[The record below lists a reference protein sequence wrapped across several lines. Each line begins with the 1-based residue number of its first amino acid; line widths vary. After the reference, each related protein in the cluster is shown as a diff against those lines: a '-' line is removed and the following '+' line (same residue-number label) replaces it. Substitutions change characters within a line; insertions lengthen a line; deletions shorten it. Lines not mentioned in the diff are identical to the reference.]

1 MEVRAMRRGLMLWN
15 PFAEIERIRREF
27 DRLLEELVPRE
38 EGERLFAPVVDV
50 YETDQDLVVKAE
62 LPGVKKENVEVSIRD
77 NALHIKGEKKEEK
90 EEKTETYHRV
100 ERVYGKFERVIPL
113 PTDVKVEAAK
123 AEFKDGVL
131 EIRIP
136 KAEGSKEKKIEIS

>member
-1 MEVRAMRRGLMLWN
+1 MRRGLMVWS
-15 PFAEIERIRREF
+15 PFAELERIRREF
-27 DRLLEELVPRE
+27 DRLLEEFIPKE
-38 EGERLFAPVVDV
+38 EVERAFAPAVDV
-50 YETDQDLVVKAE
+50 YETDQELVVKAD

-77 NALHIKGEKKEEK
+77 NSLCIRGEKKEEK

-113 PTDVKVEAAK
+113 PADVKVEEAK

-136 KAEGSKEKKIEIS
+136 KAEGAKERKIEIA

>member
-1 MEVRAMRRGLMLWN
+1 MRKGLMLWN

-27 DRLLEELVPRE
+27 DRLFEELMPRE
-38 EGERLFAPVVDV
+38 EGERLFAPAVDV
-50 YETDQDLVVKAE
+50 YETDQELVVKAE

-77 NALHIKGEKKEEK
+77 NALHIRGEKKEEK

-113 PTDVKVEAAK
+113 PVDVKVEAAK
-123 AEFKDGVL
+123 AEFKDGLL

-136 KAEGSKEKKIEIS
+136 KAEESKERKIEIS

>member
-1 MEVRAMRRGLMLWN
+1 MRRGLTLWN

-38 EGERLFAPVVDV
+38 EGERVFAPVVDV
-50 YETDQDLVVKAE
+50 YETDQELVVKAE

-77 NALHIKGEKKEEK
+77 NALHIRGEKKEEK
-90 EEKTETYHRV
+90 EERTGAYHRV
-100 ERVYGKFERVIPL
+100 ERVYGRFERAVPL
-113 PTDVKVEAAK
+113 PTDVKVESAK

-136 KAEGSKEKKIEIS
+136 KAEGAKEKKIEIT

>member
-1 MEVRAMRRGLMLWN
+1 MRRGLMLWS

-27 DRLLEELVPRE
+27 DRLMEELMPRE
-38 EGERLFAPVVDV
+38 EGERVFAPVVDV
-50 YETDQDLVVKAE
+50 YETDQELVVKAE
-62 LPGVKKENVEVSIRD
+62 LPGVKKENVEVTIRD
-77 NALHIKGEKKEEK
+77 NALHIRGEKKEEK

-131 EIRIP
+131 EI
-136 KAEGSKEKKIEIS
+136 

>member
-1 MEVRAMRRGLMLWN
+1 MRRGLMLWN

-38 EGERLFAPVVDV
+38 EGERVFAPVVDV
-50 YETDQDLVVKAE
+50 YETDQELVVKAE

-77 NALHIKGEKKEEK
+77 NALHIRGEKKEEK

-100 ERVYGKFERVIPL
+100 ERVYGRFERVVPL
-113 PTDVKVEAAK
+113 PTDVKVESAK

-136 KAEGSKEKKIEIS
+136 KAEGAKEKKIEIT

>member
-1 MEVRAMRRGLMLWN
+1 MRRGLMVWS
-15 PFAEIERIRREF
+15 PFAELERIRREF
-27 DRLLEELVPRE
+27 DRLLEEFIPKE
-38 EGERLFAPVVDV
+38 EVERAFAPAVDV
-50 YETDQDLVVKAE
+50 YETDQELVVKAD

-77 NALHIKGEKKEEK
+77 NNLCIRGEKKEEK

-113 PTDVKVEAAK
+113 PADVKVEEAK

-136 KAEGSKEKKIEIS
+136 KAEGAKERKIEIA

>member
-1 MEVRAMRRGLMLWN
+1 MRRGLMLWS

-38 EGERLFAPVVDV
+38 EGEKIFAPAVDV
-50 YETDQDLVVKAE
+50 YETDQELVVKVE

-77 NALHIKGEKKEEK
+77 NALHIRGEKKEEK

-100 ERVYGKFERVIPL
+100 ERVYGKFERVLPL
-113 PTDVKVEAAK
+113 PADVKVESAK

-136 KAEGSKEKKIEIS
+136 KAEGAKEKKIEIT

>member
-1 MEVRAMRRGLMLWN
+1 MRRGLMLWS

-27 DRLLEELVPRE
+27 DRLLEELMPRE
-38 EGERLFAPVVDV
+38 EGERVFAPVVDV
-50 YETDQDLVVKAE
+50 YETDQELVVKAE

-77 NALHIKGEKKEEK
+77 NALHIRGEKREEK

-100 ERVYGKFERVIPL
+100 ERVYGKFERVLPL
-113 PTDVKVEAAK
+113 PADVKVESAK

-136 KAEGSKEKKIEIS
+136 KAEGAKEKKIEIA

>member
-1 MEVRAMRRGLMLWN
+1 MRRGLMLWS

-27 DRLLEELVPRE
+27 DRLFEELMPKE
-38 EGERLFAPVVDV
+38 EIERVFAPAVDV
-50 YETDQDLVVKAE
+50 YETDKEVVIKAE

-77 NALHIKGEKKEEK
+77 NSLHIRGEKKEEK

-113 PTDVKVEAAK
+113 PVDVKVEEAK
-123 AEFKDGVL
+123 AEFKDGIL
-131 EIRIP
+131 EVRIP
-136 KAEGSKEKKIEIS
+136 KAEGAKEKKIEIV